1 MRTNGLYTLTAENR
15 GSRYPKMVLISLVIT
30 LLFASLPAAS
40 VFAASA
46 SDQGPTIIKKD
57 LELAWKNKLRQLS
70 AQRLYYDNV
79 RFNAADFD
87 SPSDLARVHGYLE
100 KYGVALRQ
108 ANTIV
113 FNHTGFDIAG
123 RVTNE
128 IQADKTVRD
137 LAMYLH
143 IMRGLRDKIE
153 EVPGGK

>member
-1 MRTNGLYTLTAENR
+1 MRTNGLYALTVENR
-15 GSRYPKMVLISLVIT
+15 GAWYLKMILISLVIA
-30 LLFASLPAAS
+30 LLFASFPAAN
-40 VFAASA
+40 VFAAPA

-57 LELAWKNKLRQLS
+57 LELGWKNKLRQLR
-70 AQRLYYDNV
+70 AQGLYYDNV
-79 RFNAADFD
+79 RFYAADFD
-87 SPSDLARVHGYLE
+87 KPADLARVHGYLE

-108 ANTIV
+108 ATTIA
-113 FNHTGFDIAG
+113 FNHTGFDING

-143 IMRGLRDKIE
+143 TMRGLREKIE